1 VYFFNFIYSYLH
13 LIIIKKKKK
22 ECEKDL
28 PFRQSMFENDF
39 KLYSCKLKNSD
50 EINQSTHY
58 DSKIILDKFQKVGF
72 FFFINLKKR
81 STLLLINLMQVF
93 FLFLI
98 IKKKFIYFFF
108 II

>member
-1 VYFFNFIYSYLH
+1 M
-13 LIIIKKKKK
+13 
-22 ECEKDL
+22 

-39 KLYSCKLKNSD
+39 KLYSSKIRNSD

-81 STLLLINLMQVF
+81 STLLLINLMQA
-93 FLFLI
+93 FLSFS
-98 IKKKFIYFFF
+98 YN
-108 II
+108 